1 MSSRIL
7 TLEED
12 PVRVAEL
19 RQALDTPGHK
29 LFSFSRTAKAL
40 DFLSSSQVDLILCD
54 VHLETSSAFDF
65 LKDVKEDQPSVSAP
79 PFLFY
84 CIEPSQLTAALCQKH
99 LGPAAKK
106 MGARGR
112 VIIEDFDADIMC
124 SSVEQYLPFG
134 DTRKCA

>member
-19 RQALDTPGHK
+19 RQALEIPGHK
-29 LFSFSRTAKAL
+29 LFSFSSTAKAL

-65 LKDVKEDQPSVSAP
+65 LKDVKKINRASGS

-84 CIEPSQLTAALCQKH
+84 CIEPSQLTKPFARNILS
-99 LGPAAKK
+99 AAKK
-106 MGARGR
+106 MGARD
-112 VIIEDFDADIMC
+112 VLFIEDFDADIMC
-124 SSVEQYLPFG
+124 TTVEQYLPF
-134 DTRKCA
+134 DNTRKCA

>member
-29 LFSFSRTAKAL
+29 LFSFSSTAKAL
-40 DFLSSSQVDLILCD
+40 EFLSNSQVDLILCD
-54 VHLETSSAFDF
+54 VHFETSSAFDF
-65 LKDVKEDQPSVSAP
+65 LKEVKQINRASGS

-84 CIEPSQLTAALCQKH
+84 CIEPSNLTKPFAKNILAAARKL
-99 LGPAAKK
+99 
-106 MGARGR
+106 GARD
-112 VIIEDFDADIMC
+112 VLFVEDFDARGMC
-124 SSVEQYLPFG
+124 NTVEQYLAFP
-134 DTRKCA
+134 DARKCA

>member
-29 LFSFSRTAKAL
+29 LFSFSSTAKAL

-65 LKDVKEDQPSVSAP
+65 LKDVKKINRASGS

-84 CIEPSQLTAALCQKH
+84 CIEPSQLTK
-99 LGPAAKK
+99 PFAKNILAPRLRRW
-106 MGARGR
+106 ARGT
-112 VIIEDFDADIMC
+112 C
-124 SSVEQYLPFG
+124 YS
-134 DTRKCA
+134 